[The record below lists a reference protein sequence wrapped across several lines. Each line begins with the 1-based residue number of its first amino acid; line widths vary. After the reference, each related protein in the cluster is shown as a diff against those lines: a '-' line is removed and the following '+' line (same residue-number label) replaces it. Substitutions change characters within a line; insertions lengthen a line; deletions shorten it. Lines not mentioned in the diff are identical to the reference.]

1 MTQGKTVRV
10 ERSGYHSYK
19 LRLLQEFRDTNL
31 SYLSKDK
38 KDIKMFA
45 IQFALKF
52 VINTSCFDE
61 EARRRA
67 FHFEELF
74 SKNE

>member
-1 MTQGKTVRV
+1 
-10 ERSGYHSYK
+10 
-19 LRLLQEFRDTNL
+19 
-31 SYLSKDK
+31 
-38 KDIKMFA
+38 MFA

-67 FHFEELF
+67 FHFEEIF